1 MCITSINITYYNK
14 DDEYTFGRFKIESVG
29 GRSWHIKKDKED
41 TLTDN
46 IANASKEHC
55 RKFDIEGAVDNII
68 SYNNVLWEEIFIGLS
83 GELQVTLLTLK
94 ENKYNLIYVDVDA
107 EEQLDISS
115 VFQTKGQAMECIYQW
130 LGV

>member
-1 MCITSINITYYNK
+1 MCITSINITYYDI

-29 GRSWHIKKDKED
+29 GRSWHIKSELED

-46 IANASKEHC
+46 IINASKEHC
-55 RKFDIEGAVDNII
+55 RKFGIEGAVDNKIT
-68 SYNNVLWEEIFIGLS
+68 YNYVVWEEIFIGLS
-83 GELQVTLLTLK
+83 GELQAILIFTK
-94 ENKYNLIYVDVDA
+94 EKKYHVICIDVDA
-107 EEQLDISS
+107 EEQLDVSS